1 MDKKKTGELI
11 RQARTGK
18 KYTQTELGDMLH
30 RLSSMEEAYEMF
42 YFRKMVVII
51 EAVISII
58 AVVVL
63 KKVQSK
69 K

>member
-1 MDKKKTGELI
+1 MTRKKILRCAVGIILLLYSAVIGCYGLKGGT
-11 RQARTGK
+11 
-18 KYTQTELGDMLH
+18 
-30 RLSSMEEAYEMF
+30 
-42 YFRKMVVII
+42 MVVII

-63 KKVQSK
+63 KKAQSK